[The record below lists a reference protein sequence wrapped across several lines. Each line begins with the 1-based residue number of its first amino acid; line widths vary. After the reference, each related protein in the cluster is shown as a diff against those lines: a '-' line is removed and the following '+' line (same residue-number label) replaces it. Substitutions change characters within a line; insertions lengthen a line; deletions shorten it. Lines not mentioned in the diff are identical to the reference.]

1 MNENIEKEYLK
12 ILEKNKEKK
21 TENTKQSF
29 QALFLEHI
37 DLFKKGKLS
46 EEDLY
51 ESKACY
57 EEHTGTYYD
66 ETLNEVFGKVD
77 KKSPNYL
84 KTFLILIGLGLL
96 VTILSNYFNS

>member
-21 TENTKQSF
+21 IEDTKQSF
-29 QALFLEHI
+29 QVLLFEHI

-46 EEDLY
+46 KEDLLD
-51 ESKACY
+51 SKACY

>member
-12 ILEKNKEKK
+12 ILEKNKK
-21 TENTKQSF
+21 TKAEDTKQSLKV
-29 QALFLEHI
+29 LFLEHI

-66 ETLNEVFGKVD
+66 ETLNEVFYKVN

-84 KTFLILIGLGLL
+84 KPFLILIGLGLL